1 MEMPMKPST
10 AAINGRLWGVRAR
23 DWADIQE
30 CQLRSTYET
39 IFDRLGLSN
48 GVMYCDVGCGS
59 GMAASIAS
67 KRGARVSG
75 LDAAE
80 NLLALARALVANGDF
95 RSGDM
100 EELPF
105 PDGTFDLVS
114 GFNSFQYAANPQAAL
129 TQARRIT
136 KPGGQV
142 VVMTWGTPEGMQAA
156 SLVAALKPLLPAPIH
171 GAPGPFALS
180 DESALRRFAV
190 EAGLKP
196 LRVEDVKCEWW
207 YTNLDTALRGLGS
220 SGVAARAIE
229 NSSEQAV
236 TQAHATALEPFR
248 QKDGSY
254 RIGAAFRWLSA
265 LA

>member
-1 MEMPMKPST
+1 MKPST
-10 AAINGRLWGVRAR
+10 AEINGRLWGVRAQ

-30 CQLRSTYET
+30 CQFRSAYES
-39 IFDRLGLSN
+39 IFDRVGLSKDM
-48 GVMYCDVGCGS
+48 MYCDVGCGS

-80 NLLALARALVANGDF
+80 SMLALARALVPNGDL

-114 GFNSFQYAANPQAAL
+114 GFNSFQYAANPNAAL
-129 TQARRIT
+129 TEARRVT
-136 KPGGQV
+136 KAGGQV

-156 SLVAALKPLLPAPIH
+156 SLITALKPLLPAPLP

-180 DESALRRFAV
+180 DESALRRFAE

-196 LRVEDVKCEWW
+196 LLVEDVGCEWR

-236 TQAHATALEPFR
+236 AQAHATALEPFR
-248 QKDGSY
+248 QRDGTY
-254 RIGAAFRWLSA
+254 RIGASFRWLLA